1 MSGVLAP
8 ATIDEAA
15 GALAG
20 LAARQSAVAIVG
32 GGTELDL
39 GNPPARVGATIST
52 EHLNEVVEYAP
63 EDQVVTVEA
72 GMTLARLQELLH
84 PNRQRLALDPPAA
97 RWASIGGIVAT
108 NAYGPRRGR
117 FGAMKDLVLGMTVV
131 RADGVVARGGGKVV
145 KNVAGFDLPKLIVG
159 SLGTLALIAT
169 VTLRVHPRPEAER
182 ALCFDGRTL
191 DEIRMLLRD
200 AVEEQLEPGSV
211 LALLEPAGYT
221 LCIRFEGFAPG
232 VDAQVVALR
241 EIARRRA
248 FHAEELSPSEWAPL
262 DDRHEDVRLRGSLR
276 VKITAQSSDLRLLH
290 ERAIAPLAAVLSD
303 ARVAVYP
310 AAGAA
315 FVSGE
320 PVEETVVA
328 STLATARAAVEER
341 GGTLVIA
348 AAPPGVR
355 ARVEAWGTPPPS
367 FALMRA
373 LKDRFDPE
381 HRLNPGRFIGG
392 L

>member
-15 GALAG
+15 RALTD
-20 LAARQSAVAIVG
+20 LAVRQSAIAIVG

-84 PNRQRLALDPPAA
+84 PHRQRLALDPPGA

-108 NAYGPRRGR
+108 NAYGPRRGL
-117 FGAMKDLVLGMTVV
+117 FGAMRDLVLGMTVV

-145 KNVAGFDLPKLIVG
+145 KNVAGFDLPKLMVG

-169 VTLRVHPRPEAER
+169 VTLRVHPRPETER
-182 ALCFDGRTL
+182 ALAFDGRTL

-200 AVEEQLEPGSV
+200 AIEEQLEPGSA

-221 LCIRFEGFAPG
+221 LCIRFEGFGPG

-262 DDRHEDVRLRGSLR
+262 DERHEDVRMRGGLR
-276 VKITAQSSDLRLLH
+276 VKITAQSSDLGRLH
-290 ERAIAPLAAVLSD
+290 DRAIAPLAAVLSG

-310 AAGAA
+310 VAGAA

-320 PVEETVVA
+320 PSDDAVLSSALA
-328 STLATARAAVEER
+328 SARAAVEER

-355 ARVEAWGTPPPS
+355 ARVEAWGTPPSS
-367 FALMRA
+367 FPLMLA
-373 LKDRFDPE
+373 LKDRFDPQ
-381 HRLNPGRFIGG
+381 HRLNPGRFVGG